1 MRSFLLT
8 LLAAAA
14 IAPAALAAEDLPPV
28 EAFQV
33 FEQALPA
40 GPRITPY
47 LQYQAEQA
55 WKQDDQRRAAW
66 AAIRDEKDLLRVQDE
81 LRKKTSAD
89 DRRLASEENGIA
101 CAHYRQD

>member
-1 MRSFLLT
+1 MMRSFLLA

-14 IAPAALAAEDLPPV
+14 WSPAVLAAEDLPPV

-33 FEQALPA
+33 FEQSLPP

-55 WKQDDQRRAAW
+55 WKQGIFVVASAGNAAGGMG
-66 AAIRDEKDLLRVQDE
+66 
-81 LRKKTSAD
+81 SHP
-89 DRRLASEENGIA
+89 G
-101 CAHYRQD
+101 